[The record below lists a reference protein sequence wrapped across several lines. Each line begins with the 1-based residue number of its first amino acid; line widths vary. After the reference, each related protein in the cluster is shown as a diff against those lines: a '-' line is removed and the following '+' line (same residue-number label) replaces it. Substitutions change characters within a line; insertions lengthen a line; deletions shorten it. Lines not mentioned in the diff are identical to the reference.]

1 VNRRLATLESPSIM
15 TDVVTDRRPRFV
27 LLALL
32 AGGVI
37 AGALIGLAITV
48 TVTAGAV
55 TSGPLVGAGL
65 ALSRSVLDGAAVVT
79 VGMSFLPKFLVP
91 HQGADSGADVAG
103 PLASARLI
111 AVASAAVWFV
121 AALVSMVLEVVDIN
135 VGEPFTLGAIV
146 QYLRGNGA
154 GQAHVV
160 VACCALAY
168 LLVAVLALR
177 KGEQVPAELRIAVA
191 LFALVPLST
200 AGHASVGVQSLR
212 ILALVSIQMHV
223 LSAVSWTGGLLAVML
238 LLGLNRN
245 LLADALPRF
254 SRLATVCVFL
264 TGFTGLFNA
273 WFELYST
280 PGIHWYTA
288 LFTTRY
294 GLVLIGKIVCV
305 VAAGLLGGYTRFRL
319 LPGIVERRTTAV
331 VTWTTVEIG
340 VLAVAFGL
348 AAVLI
353 RAPVVTG

>member
-1 VNRRLATLESPSIM
+1 VNRRLATLVSPSTM
-15 TDVVTDRRPRFV
+15 TDAVADRRPRYV
-27 LLALL
+27 LLAVL

-48 TVTAGAV
+48 TATAGAV
-55 TSGPLVGAGL
+55 TSGPLVGVGL
-65 ALSRSVLDGAAVVT
+65 ALSRSVLDGAAVIT

-91 HQGADSGADVAG
+91 DSGTEAAG

-111 AVASAAVWFV
+111 AVASSAVWLV
-121 AALVSMVLEVVDIN
+121 AALASMVLEVVDIN

-160 VACCALAY
+160 VACCAFAY
-168 LLVAVLALR
+168 LVVAVLALR
-177 KGEQVPAELRIAVA
+177 RGEQVPAELRIAVA
-191 LFALVPLST
+191 LFALLPLST

-212 ILALVSIQMHV
+212 LLALVSIEVHV

-245 LLADALPRF
+245 LLAGALPRF
-254 SRLATVCVFL
+254 SGLATVCVFL
-264 TGFTGLFNA
+264 TGFTGLFNG

-280 PGIHWYTA
+280 PGIHWYVA

-294 GLVLIGKIVCV
+294 GWVLIAKGVCV
-305 VAAGLLGGYTRFRL
+305 LVAGLLGGYTRFRL
-319 LPGIVERRTTAV
+319 LPKIIERRTSAV
-331 VTWTTVEIG
+331 VTWTTVEVG